1 MAKRALLIGI
11 NKYAIPGA
19 DLRGC
24 VNDVA
29 DIAEALQ
36 QVYGF
41 APSDLTFL
49 LDEQATKAAME
60 QQIAALVDGAAAGDV
75 LYLHYSGH
83 GSNVTD
89 ANGDESDHRDEIL
102 CPHDLD
108 WNDPLTDDWLR
119 GTFDR
124 LDPRASLT
132 VVMDCCHSGSNTRE
146 PPRPAGAPEPEII
159 ARFLPNPDDLDRVV
173 RSSAPGTGTP
183 RRWGRRRRTED
194 VHDVDIVETLISG
207 CRDDQT
213 SADADIAG
221 TFNGALTYYLVRAIQ
236 DQPDGTYRSIH
247 AATLA
252 GLRDIYDQVP
262 QLEGRAPR
270 FDQKFLSAME

>member
-1 MAKRALLIGI
+1 MAKRALLIGV

-24 VNDVA
+24 VNDVN
-29 DIAEALQ
+29 DIAETLQ
-36 QVYGF
+36 QIHGF
-41 APSDLTFL
+41 APADLTLL

-60 QQIAALVDGAAAGDV
+60 QQIAALVDGASAGDI

-83 GSNVTD
+83 GSNVPDT
-89 ANGDESDHRDEIL
+89 NGDEADHRDEIL

-119 GTFDR
+119 ATFDR
-124 LDPRASLT
+124 LNPRASLT

-146 PPRPAGAPEPEII
+146 PPRPLGAPEPEII
-159 ARFLPNPDDLDRVV
+159 SRFLPNPDAVAR
-173 RSSAPGTGTP
+173 GGGFTGTP
-183 RRWGRRRRTED
+183 RGLGRRRRPVD
-194 VHDVDIVETLISG
+194 VHDVDITETLISG

-236 DQPDGTYRSIH
+236 DQPDGTYREIH

-252 GLRDIYDQVP
+252 GLRDSYDQVP